1 MKAYTSRRYTTPLFH
16 RARNGLPSFS
26 LLFFFSFHFRNF
38 FLLLLL
44 LLKRNSHHGA
54 DLRFL
59 EIRKKKKSHTIYRA
73 RSAQSHHLFY
83 ARCFPITLRPCRDA
97 RERERNAHSDRE
109 ETLRQWLRGLF
120 INYHIGRTSSVP
132 ALEQRTSALCAVRNN
147 L

>member
-16 RARNGLPSFS
+16 RARNGLPSLS

-97 RERERNAHSDRE
+97 REREREKCSFRPRRDSETMAARFIYKLSYWTHQQRSSPRAAHKRS
-109 ETLRQWLRGLF
+109 
-120 INYHIGRTSSVP
+120 
-132 ALEQRTSALCAVRNN
+132 LCRA
-147 L
+147 